1 MYERERGYIPQRVSI
16 TLGIPSLTFVSSE
29 IETTAATKSAHES
42 RVDGESE
49 RRTCSEDGV
58 EEDGG
63 PYAPDL
69 PDASTTRRDKEQETY
84 DCAAAEGPAE
94 EGLCGDYWDPGR
106 VVAVEGGEEDV
117 AGCRARPTVRGGLW
131 HTARALYESKRVV
144 IAWGTLVCAQRKEW
158 RANAKEWMKMKTGTA
173 MPATARDVLAPF
185 FPRSR
190 ERPGSRAKSAARS
203 LYLNSTFPS
212 SQKRLQVP
220 LVTGGISQSSVY
232 VPIAHSVT
240 NSELKRS

>member
-29 IETTAATKSAHES
+29 IETTAATRSAHES
-42 RVDGESE
+42 RVDGENE

-131 HTARALYESKRVV
+131 HTARALYESRRVV
-144 IAWGTLVCAQRKEW
+144 IAWGALVCAQRKEW

-173 MPATARDVLAPF
+173 MPATCSRHSSHALASDP
-185 FPRSR
+185 
-190 ERPGSRAKSAARS
+190 AARS

-212 SQKRLQVP
+212 SQKRLQVS
-220 LVTGGISQSSVY
+220 LVTGGISPFSVC
-232 VPIAHSVT
+232 VSIAHSVT